1 MTPAHLTIAAV
12 AALAAAGKLKRR
24 SAGSRSLSI
33 QHIIGMTPELRMRW
47 HNAVSHPDDKV
58 DDTEDVEDFYL
69 SDQFEF
75 PQDVR
80 SWWEKTTGTEYIGH
94 GNYRVVF
101 GLDDDH
107 VLKIALD
114 YHGEGENQRELD
126 AWDTYEGT
134 DIEQYLVPIV
144 EGDERYVLMK
154 RAVPLSTR
162 AIEDRGIEERL
173 NKVSRQ
179 FDRLAFED
187 LHSITDTAS
196 PSNWGLMGGK
206 ILLVDYPMED

>member
-1 MTPAHLTIAAV
+1 MNPVHATLAAV
-12 AALAAAGKLKRR
+12 AALAAAGSLKRR
-24 SAGSRSLSI
+24 SSGSRSVSI
-33 QHIIGMTPELRMRW
+33 QHMMEMVPELRLRW
-47 HNAVSHPDDKV
+47 YNATSHPDDRV
-58 DDTEDVEDFYL
+58 DDAWDVEDFFL

-80 SWWEKTTGTEYIGH
+80 SWWEGATGTRYIGH
-94 GNYRVVF
+94 GNYRIVF

-134 DIEQYLVPIV
+134 DIGQYLVPIV

-154 RAVPLSTR
+154 RAVPLSMDS
-162 AIEDRGIEERL
+162 IERL
-173 NKVSRQ
+173 GLKRRLDEVSRQ
-179 FDRLAFED
+179 FGRLAFAG
-187 LHSITDTAS
+187 LHNITDTAS
-196 PSNWGLMGGK
+196 PSNWGLMGDK
-206 ILLVDYPMED
+206 ILLVDYPLED